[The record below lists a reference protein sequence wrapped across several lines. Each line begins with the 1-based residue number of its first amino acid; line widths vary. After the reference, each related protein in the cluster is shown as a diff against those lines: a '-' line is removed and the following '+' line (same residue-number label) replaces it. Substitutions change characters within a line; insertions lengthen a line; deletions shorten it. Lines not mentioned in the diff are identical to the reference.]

1 MESRVRVKHLQRAH
15 PVRTM
20 HVEPEAQVT
29 QADAGR
35 KRTPGGHLGDVA
47 IPLGGGVDVQ
57 EFPITTFEDTYEMI
71 GGRGRVQL
79 VLGLRWWRH
88 SVSWCTRL

>member
-1 MESRVRVKHLQRAH
+1 MEWRVGLKHLQGSH

-35 KRTPGGHLGDVA
+35 ERTPGCHLGDVA
-47 IPLGGGVDVQ
+47 IPLGGGVHVQ
-57 EFPITTFEDTYEMI
+57 ESPITTFGDTDDMI
-71 GGRGRVQL
+71 CGCGRAQSV
-79 VLGLRWWRH
+79 VLGLGL
-88 SVSWCTRL
+88 VSWCTGL